1 MYWSWQVLHAD
12 CIVYDSIITPHAF
25 PTGWL
30 INAIDYLQHWWQEG
44 IIALLFSKLFVFP
57 VCMHACVCMCVC
69 FTRTQ
74 AHMKIYLYIGGKGGI
89 NQKKRKRKLR
99 TQRTLMSI
107 IVFSTCFLM
116 LPNRWL
122 VLYLNYSFTF
132 YSQIFTEH
140 QTLARHNVFLNL

>member
-30 INAIDYLQHWWQEG
+30 INAIDYLQQWWQEG
-44 IIALLFSKLFVFP
+44 IIALLCSKLFVFP
-57 VCMHACVCMCVC
+57 VCMHACVCVC

-74 AHMKIYLYIGGKGGI
+74 APMKIYLYIGGKGGI

-107 IVFSTCFLM
+107 IVFSTRFLM

-140 QTLARHNVFLNL
+140 QTIARHNVFLKL